1 LEELARFAKEAFHM
15 RTKWMLALAACAAFP
30 AVAAAQTNP
39 CADRACNIV
48 FEWGSSGG
56 SQPDVDRRFGA
67 PADVETSFLSALSS
81 RGWKVATNSGSSG
94 MTITVRL
101 TPQNKVL
108 CEAMPGVNP
117 DYSCHTVSRAAVVF
131 VSSDTSLKA
140 PGRIDVNARC
150 SDPKSNPSYKEFGR
164 YAADWVAWNV
174 VEQQKGSRPTI
185 KCL

>member
-1 LEELARFAKEAFHM
+1 LEELARFAKEAFRM
-15 RTKWMLALAACAAFP
+15 RTKWILAIAACAAMP

-39 CADRACNIV
+39 CADKACNIV

-56 SQPDVDRRFGA
+56 SQPDVDRRFGS
-67 PADVETSFLSALSS
+67 PADVELSFINGLAA
-81 RGWKVATNSGSSG
+81 RGWKVATNGASSVV
-94 MTITVRL
+94 TITVRL

-131 VSSDTSLKA
+131 VSTDTALKA
-140 PGRIDVNARC
+140 PNRIDVNARC
-150 SDPKSNPSYKEFGR
+150 SDPKSSPSYKEFGR
-164 YAADWVAWNV
+164 YAAEWVAWNV
-174 VEQQKGSRPTI
+174 VEQGKGSRPAI

>member
-1 LEELARFAKEAFHM
+1 M
-15 RTKWMLALAACAAFP
+15 RTKWFLAFAACAAMP
-30 AVAAAQTNP
+30 AVAAAQSNP
-39 CADRACNIV
+39 CADKACNVV

-67 PADVETSFLSALSS
+67 PADVEMAFIQGLNA
-81 RGWKVATNSGSSG
+81 RGWKVAQNSSGAG

-131 VSSDTSLKA
+131 VSSDTAIKA
-140 PGRIDVNARC
+140 PGRVDVNARC
-150 SDPKSNPSYKEFGR
+150 SDPKSNPTYKEFGR
-164 YAADWVAWNV
+164 YASEWIGWTITD
-174 VEQQKGSRPTI
+174 QGKGQRPAI